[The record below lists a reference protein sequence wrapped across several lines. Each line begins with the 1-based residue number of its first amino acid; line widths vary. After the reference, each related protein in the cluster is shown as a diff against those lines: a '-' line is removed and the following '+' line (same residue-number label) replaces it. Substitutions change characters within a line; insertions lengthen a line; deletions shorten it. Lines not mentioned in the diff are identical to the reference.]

1 MFVLYIFKHTCFHEK
16 PLKTI
21 QAFIKN
27 GQNIR
32 GFQKD
37 TVQTLG
43 ICTYTF
49 KNTTDLK
56 SLVQTLGFLL
66 K

>member
-1 MFVLYIFKHTCFHEK
+1 MFVLYIYKHTCFHEK

-43 ICTYTF
+43 ICT
-49 KNTTDLK
+49 
-56 SLVQTLGFLL
+56 
-66 K
+66 

>member
-1 MFVLYIFKHTCFHEK
+1 MFVLHIYKHTCFHEK

-32 GFQKD
+32 GFPKRP
-37 TVQTLG
+37 
-43 ICTYTF
+43 CT
-49 KNTTDLK
+49 NTRDLY
-56 SLVQTLGFLL
+56 LNF
-66 K
+66 